1 LIKSAIEV
9 VFCVFVLLLTV
20 YFVRHYVF
28 TFTVLRAARHRGKR
42 VVNSN
47 RAFEPTV
54 AILIPARNE
63 ARVIGR
69 LLQRSTELA
78 YPREKLQVI
87 VIDDASSDSTGEI
100 ADRYASR
107 FPFIK
112 VIHRTEGGGGKSIA
126 MNVGFKNSTG
136 DIVLCVDADYYP
148 QRGMVSRLVSFFSDP
163 VVGAVQGR
171 VVVLNES
178 QNTVTRLVALERIG
192 GYRVDQQAR
201 EDLLLTPQFGGTV
214 GGFRRDLLGSLG
226 GWDESMLAEDTD
238 LTFRVRLSGFRV
250 RYAGDVE
257 SYEEAVDNWRA
268 YSRQR
273 YRWARGHMQCA
284 FKHSWKVLTSR
295 NLTISEK
302 IDGFLLLN
310 VYFMPIVVLLS
321 FLLGISLVFLGSS
334 SLVGALWLFLPL
346 SLYSFVGNFAPF
358 FEVGIGAYL
367 DGRTRIQWLLP
378 LLFFTFFYNTFI
390 CTKALFDLLVSKV
403 LRKNHLVW
411 AKTSHRGSGARC
423 ITF

>member
-1 LIKSAIEV
+1 MIKSAIEV

-20 YFVRHYVF
+20 YLVRHYVF
-28 TFTVLRAARHRGKR
+28 TFAVLRAARHRVKP

-47 RAFEPTV
+47 RTFEPTV

-69 LLQRSTELA
+69 LLQRTTELA

-126 MNVGFKNSTG
+126 MNVGFKNSAG
-136 DIVLCVDADYYP
+136 EIVLCFDADYYP

-273 YRWARGHMQCA
+273 YRSARGHMQCA

-295 NLTISEK
+295 NLTISER
-302 IDGFLLLN
+302 IDGFLLLD

-334 SLVGALWLFLPL
+334 SLVGALWLFLPF

-390 CTKALFDLLVSKV
+390 CTKALFDLLVSKA

-411 AKTSHRGSGARC
+411 AKTSHRGSGDRC
-423 ITF
+423 IAF

>member
-1 LIKSAIEV
+1 MIKSAIEV

-78 YPREKLQVI
+78 YPREKLQVV

-136 DIVLCVDADYYP
+136 EIILCVDADYYP

-390 CTKALFDLLVSKV
+390 CAKALFDLLVSKV

-411 AKTSHRGSGARC
+411 AKTSHKGSGDRC

>member
-1 LIKSAIEV
+1 LIASAVEV
-9 VFCVFVLLLTV
+9 LFLAFVLLLTV
-20 YFVRHYVF
+20 YLVRHYIF
-28 TFTVLRAARHRGKR
+28 TFVVLRAARIGERR
-42 VVNSN
+42 VVNSD
-47 RAFEPTV
+47 RGFEPTV
-54 AILIPARNE
+54 SVLIPARNE

-69 LLQRSTELA
+69 LLQRSTELT

-100 ADRYASR
+100 ADQYASR
-107 FPFIK
+107 FSFIK

-126 MNVGFKNSTG
+126 MNAGFKNSTG

-148 QRGMVSRLVSFFSDP
+148 QRGMISNLVNFFADP
-163 VVGAVQGR
+163 IVGAVQGR
-171 VVVLNES
+171 VVVLNEF

-201 EDLLLTPQFGGTV
+201 EVLLLTPQFGGTV
-214 GGFRRDLLGSLG
+214 GGFRRDLLERLG

-238 LTFRVRLSGFRV
+238 LTFRIRLSGFRV

-284 FKHSWKVLTSR
+284 FKHSLNVLKSH
-295 NLTISEK
+295 NLTIREK

-310 VYFMPIVVLLS
+310 VYFVPLVVLLS
-321 FLLGISLVFLGSS
+321 FLLGVSLVFFSPS
-334 SLVGALWLFLPL
+334 SLVGALWLFLPF

-378 LLFFTFFYNTFI
+378 LLFFTFFYNSFI

-403 LRKNHLVW
+403 LRKSHLVW
-411 AKTSHRGSGARC
+411 AKTSHRGSGDRC
-423 ITF
+423 IAF

>member
-1 LIKSAIEV
+1 
-9 VFCVFVLLLTV
+9 
-20 YFVRHYVF
+20 
-28 TFTVLRAARHRGKR
+28 
-42 VVNSN
+42 
-47 RAFEPTV
+47 
-54 AILIPARNE
+54 
-63 ARVIGR
+63 
-69 LLQRSTELA
+69 
-78 YPREKLQVI
+78 
-87 VIDDASSDSTGEI
+87 
-100 ADRYASR
+100 
-107 FPFIK
+107 
-112 VIHRTEGGGGKSIA
+112 
-126 MNVGFKNSTG
+126 
-136 DIVLCVDADYYP
+136 
-148 QRGMVSRLVSFFSDP
+148 MVSNLVSFFSDP
-163 VVGAVQGR
+163 AVGAVQGR

-214 GGFRRDLLGSLG
+214 GGFRRDLLESLG

-284 FKHSWKVLTSR
+284 FKHSWKVLTSH

-310 VYFMPIVVLLS
+310 VYFIPIVVLLS
-321 FLLGISLVFLGSS
+321 FLLGVSLVFLGSS
-334 SLVGALWLFLPL
+334 SLVEAFWLFLPF

-411 AKTSHRGSGARC
+411 AKTSHRGSGDRC
-423 ITF
+423 IAF

>member
-1 LIKSAIEV
+1 MIKSAIEV

-334 SLVGALWLFLPL
+334 SLVGALWLFLPF